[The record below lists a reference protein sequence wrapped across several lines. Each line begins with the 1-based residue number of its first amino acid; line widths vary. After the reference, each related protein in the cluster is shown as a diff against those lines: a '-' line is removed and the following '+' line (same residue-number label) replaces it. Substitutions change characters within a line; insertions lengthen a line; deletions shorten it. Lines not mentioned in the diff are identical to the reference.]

1 MQNVTP
7 FPTKPIVKNK
17 TWLDVAHS
25 RIPKPISK
33 KKKEKIKV
41 TLNQPPQFSYI
52 KMTLAVVVGNGILL
66 TGLFGMFLLYL
77 SMVTPFVD

>member
-41 TLNQPPQFSYI
+41 TLNQSPQFSYI
-52 KMTLAVVVGNGILL
+52 KMTLAVVIGNGIVLA
-66 TGLFGMFLLYL
+66 GLFGMFFLYL
-77 SMVTPFVD
+77 NTVTSFVD